1 MPARAT
7 TDRPI
12 ELVEAGP
19 FRFRIEPHG
28 EMRVPGVVFASRAL
42 LPDVAQDASLRQVAD
57 VATLPGIVCASFA
70 MPDVH
75 WGYGF
80 PIGGVAATD
89 VAAGG
94 VVSPGGVGFDISC
107 GVRLLTSGL
116 DRTDL
121 AGDLPALMDALDRGI
136 PRGMG
141 PGGVWSVGAEELRA
155 VLERG
160 AAYAVERGYGT
171 EADLEHTEGRG
182 TVPGADVDEVGPRAL
197 ARGASQV
204 GSLGSGNHFLE
215 VQVVDAVLDD
225 ALAAAFGLHEGQVC
239 VMIHCGSRG
248 LGHQICQDHV
258 ARMLD
263 AMPRHGITVPDRQL
277 ACAPVESTEGRAYIG
292 AMAAAANYGRA
303 NRQLLTHATRA
314 AFATATGHGD
324 LHLCYDV
331 SHNLAT
337 LERHEVD
344 GRERLL
350 CVHRKGATRALPPG
364 HPELPEVYR
373 STGQPVIVPGS
384 MGTASYVLA
393 GAEGN
398 EAFASACHGAG
409 RMMSRHA
416 ARRRVRG
423 QELARELEAAGVA
436 VRTHS
441 WRGLAEEAP
450 FAYKDVDEVV
460 RACAGAGLARVVAR
474 LVPVGVVK
482 A

>member
-1 MPARAT
+1 
-7 TDRPI
+7 
-12 ELVEAGP
+12 
-19 FRFRIEPHG
+19 
-28 EMRVPGVVFASRAL
+28 
-42 LPDVAQDASLRQVAD
+42 
-57 VATLPGIVCASFA
+57 
-70 MPDVH
+70 
-75 WGYGF
+75 
-80 PIGGVAATD
+80 
-89 VAAGG
+89 
-94 VVSPGGVGFDISC
+94 
-107 GVRLLTSGL
+107 
-116 DRTDL
+116 
-121 AGDLPALMDALDRGI
+121 MDALDRGI

-182 TVPGADVDEVGPRAL
+182 AVPGADVDEVGPRAL

-258 ARMLD
+258 ARML
-263 AMPRHGITVPDRQL
+263 
-277 ACAPVESTEGRAYIG
+277 G
-292 AMAAAANYGRA
+292 AMARATGSRSPTASSRARRSSPPRGAPTSARWRRPRTTAARTGSCSRTRRA
-303 NRQLLTHATRA
+303 RRSRA
-314 AFATATGHGD
+314 APSGGATCTC
-324 LHLCYDV
+324 CYDV
-331 SHNLAT
+331 SHNLAG

-350 CVHRKGATRALPPG
+350 LRAPQGGDAGAFPPG
-364 HPELPEVYR
+364 HPELPER
-373 STGQPVIVPGS
+373 LPIEPGQPVLVPGS

-436 VRTHS
+436 VRTRS